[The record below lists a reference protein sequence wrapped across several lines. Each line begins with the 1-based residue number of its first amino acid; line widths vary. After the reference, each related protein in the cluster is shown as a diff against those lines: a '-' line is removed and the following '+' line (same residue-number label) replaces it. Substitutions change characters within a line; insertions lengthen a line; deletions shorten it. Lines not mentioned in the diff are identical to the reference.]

1 MPVYSLVGGIQV
13 EYGIGAGQPI
23 VKLKSSRGIAHRA
36 VYTGT
41 GVLFFHWVQEGKT
54 QAWRCDSSMLDP
66 QIIQPEEAT
75 ATDGGQTLTFT
86 LQESMPAAGLLRRR
100 WEGMFLAPAI
110 HIDVPMGR
118 DIWIF
123 LIRSPWFPLNPSV
136 SKPLLSIAHDQSI
149 ANASISILPTGGL
162 TAAVSNTGTSFK
174 KVSLVMSRRVGE
186 FVSEEVIGE
195 VSSGTGNLSW
205 RPIMRS
211 FDLCFAMSSSMSMG
225 ELAGVAQGLG
235 AQFTSGFFG
244 PGSMIGD
251 YILCDGPRTGYSLLL
266 RGDLGLLRH
275 EEDSTQASLA
285 WR

>member
-1 MPVYSLVGGIQV
+1 LVVGSELVRVVASRGIVPVYSLIGGIQV
-13 EYGIGAGQPI
+13 EYGVGAGQPI

-75 ATDGGQTLTFT
+75 DTGGSQTLTFT
-86 LQESMPAAGLLRRR
+86 LQESMPAAGLSRCR

-110 HIDVPMGR
+110 HVDVPMGR

-123 LIRSPWFPLNPSV
+123 LIRSPWFPLKPSV

-149 ANASISILPTGGL
+149 ANASINIDPTGGL

-195 VSSGTGNLSW
+195 VGSGTGNLSW

-225 ELAGVAQGLG
+225 ELAEVAQGLG
-235 AQFTSGFFG
+235 A
-244 PGSMIGD
+244 
-251 YILCDGPRTGYSLLL
+251 
-266 RGDLGLLRH
+266 
-275 EEDSTQASLA
+275 
-285 WR
+285 